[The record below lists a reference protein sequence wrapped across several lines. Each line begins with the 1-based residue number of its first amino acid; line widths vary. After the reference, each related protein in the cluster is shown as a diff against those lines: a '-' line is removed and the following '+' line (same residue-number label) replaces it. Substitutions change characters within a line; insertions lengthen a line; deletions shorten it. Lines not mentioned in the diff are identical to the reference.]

1 MTRED
6 IARIIKESR
15 MAAGLTQSQVAEA
28 LGRPQNTIS
37 AWEMGRA
44 QPDANT
50 LFELFRVLGRSVD
63 EAFGFPA
70 RSFAVTAREREHI
83 EALRV
88 LDTYGQ
94 DMVSAVLE
102 RERKRCMEQAREKA
116 KEKARMEAAAEI
128 TGTFIDLEKIMPF
141 RRSYQPASAGTG
153 IFLGPEEFEMIYVQ
167 INDLTRRASF
177 GIPVSGD
184 SMEPDYHDG
193 DVLLVER
200 AEDIR
205 MGETGIFTINGA
217 GFVKERGDGE
227 LISLNP
233 AYAPIPM
240 DESIRCN
247 GRVIGI
253 LEPEWIVEK

>member
-6 IARIIKESR
+6 IAKIIKESR
-15 MAAGLTQSQVAEA
+15 IAAGLTQTQVAET

-63 EAFGFPA
+63 EAFGFAA
-70 RSFAVTAREREHI
+70 RSFAVTAHEREHI
-83 EALRV
+83 ETLRG
-88 LDTYGQ
+88 LDAYGR

-102 RERKRCMEQAREKA
+102 REHKRCIEQAREKA

-128 TGTFIDLEKIMPF
+128 TGTFIDLDKIIPF
-141 RRSYQPASAGTG
+141 RRSCQPASAGTG
-153 IFLGPEEFEMIYVQ
+153 VFLGPDEFEMIYVQ
-167 INDLTRRASF
+167 KNDLTRRASF

-205 MGETGIFTINGA
+205 IGEAGIFTINGT
-217 GFVKERGDGE
+217 GYVKQRGEEE

-240 DESIRCN
+240 NESIRCN

-253 LEPEWIVEK
+253 LEPEWVVEK